1 VERKETERDRE
12 RKEKSNNPP
21 HHLLTQNNWPR
32 LPPVFMGQL
41 CILLL
46 PPPPAANSLLF
57 FVLLQ
62 GTPDS
67 SKHWPFVFSIVRFAC
82 TLVLLLFVDFV
93 GPFFHLLL

>member
-12 RKEKSNNPP
+12 KRKIRQLAASSSYPEQLASFACFHGPTLHPP
-21 HHLLTQNNWPR
+21 SS
-32 LPPVFMGQL
+32 
-41 CILLL
+41 
-46 PPPPAANSLLF
+46 PPPAANSLLF